1 MGVTHQQVLSRLGI
15 SLLCAVALSAC
26 ASQPVTP
33 VKQKSDPAAID
44 SAVVQ
49 SLQRKIIEQE
59 KRIADLEAQLDTLKV
74 IDQDLTKRKRPS
86 RPPATL
92 TPIE

>member
-1 MGVTHQQVLSRLGI
+1 MGVTCKQALSCLGI
-15 SLLCAVALSAC
+15 GLLCAVALSAC
-26 ASQPVTP
+26 GGRPVTP
-33 VKQKSDPAAID
+33 GKHTSNPAAVD

-49 SLQRKIIEQE
+49 SLQRQIMEQE
-59 KRIADLEAQLDTLKV
+59 KRIAELEAQLDTLKV
-74 IDQDLTKRKRPS
+74 IDQDLAKRKRPS